1 MPDKPRIRPTL
12 QVWMDSQGLSDT
24 ALAARAGWSVDLIR
38 KAKQGKKISRQAALD
53 ICQALGISLQ
63 DIVGLNY

>member
-38 KAKQGKKISRQAALD
+38 KAKQGRKISAKAALD
-53 ICQALGISLQ
+53 IAAALGIQ
-63 DIVGLNY
+63 PRDIEGLNY